1 MIFRLLSAVLPHPT
15 LTATRALE
23 IMEYH
28 IERNR
33 IAQESHTKTWW
44 RCHPKLK
51 PKAPL

>member
-1 MIFRLLSAVLPHPT
+1 MTFRLLCAVLPQLK
-15 LTATRALE
+15 LTVDDALE

-33 IAQESHTKTWW
+33 IAQRSHTKTWW
-44 RCHPKLK
+44 LRHPRAK